1 MTTFLILALAAIV
14 VLGALVSAVCLASM
28 AGGAAVRMLMPAAG
42 NAGTIYSQR
51 ELAEIDNL
59 IRRTRKAAGLP
70 PIN

>member
-14 VLGALVSAVCLASM
+14 VLGALVSAVCLAAM
-28 AGGAAVRMLMPAAG
+28 AGGAAVRMLMPSAG

-51 ELAEIDNL
+51 ELAAIDNL

>member
-14 VLGALVSAVCLASM
+14 VLGALVSAVWLTAM
-28 AGGAAVRMLMPAAG
+28 AGGAAVRMLMPSAR
-42 NAGTIYSQR
+42 NAGTFYSQG

-59 IRRTRKAAGLP
+59 IRRTRKSAGLP